1 MKIKQIDV
9 ITIGMG
15 ADFTQHSEKTA
26 SVESRQ
32 AQAISFRFEIEGD
45 EIELLRIKDEA
56 ITEMG
61 RAIAKALLAFVQ
73 AEEVV
78 RDEKESDRNL
88 Q

>member
-9 ITIGMG
+9 ITISLG
-15 ADFTQHSEKTA
+15 ADFTQHNEKSGSMET
-26 SVESRQ
+26 RQ

-45 EIELLRIKDEA
+45 EIELLRLKEEA
-56 ITEMG
+56 SIEMG

-73 AEEVV
+73 AEDSTW
-78 RDEKESDRNL
+78 DEKEGSNL